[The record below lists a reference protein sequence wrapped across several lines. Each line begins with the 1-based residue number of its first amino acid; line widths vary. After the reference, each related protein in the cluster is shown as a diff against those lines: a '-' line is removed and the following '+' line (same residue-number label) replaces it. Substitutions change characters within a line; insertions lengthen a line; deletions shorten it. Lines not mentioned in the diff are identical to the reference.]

1 MPSSSSSR
9 RVDEPVPVVTQQ
21 RSRSASLQPA
31 RLSALLHGG
40 SNPSTSTNHISS
52 SSSGICATSGSL
64 RNPPPEKRAA
74 ESSHFVIV
82 AVDFGTTY
90 SGYAFCFTHKPSDI
104 HVMRKW
110 PGDPDLSNQKTRT
123 ALLLKPNG
131 DFDSFGFV
139 ARDRYHDL
147 KPNEASRYFFFEKF
161 KMILHHDMSLSRD
174 TEIMAVNGKTL
185 PAAVVF
191 RHALQFFRDHA
202 LAEIGEG
209 CGLDAGLNEEDV
221 RWVLTVPAIW
231 RQPAKQLMREAAYKA
246 GMASADQ
253 PQRLLI
259 ALEPEAAAIYCR
271 KLKFW
276 DLKDRSPAMSTH
288 TWHGNTCFTEYVI
301 KELEKGTTYMVVD
314 CGGGTV
320 DITVHEIMDAEGN
333 MKEIQKASGDACG
346 SIEKKVR
353 QGDVDWCADCFD
365 KFVVEDD
372 SVQLGDVVLRRYT
385 PARPDQTTLVMH
397 IYSSKRSDAEFT
409 TDTGVRKCGSLQ
421 LELAQS
427 RLDVA
432 YSKNP
437 IREVQVRM
445 VLGDTEI
452 RASALDLATGLH
464 VKTNIDFLAY

>member
-1 MPSSSSSR
+1 
-9 RVDEPVPVVTQQ
+9 
-21 RSRSASLQPA
+21 
-31 RLSALLHGG
+31 
-40 SNPSTSTNHISS
+40 
-52 SSSGICATSGSL
+52 
-64 RNPPPEKRAA
+64 
-74 ESSHFVIV
+74 
-82 AVDFGTTY
+82 
-90 SGYAFCFTHKPSDI
+90 
-104 HVMRKW
+104 
-110 PGDPDLSNQKTRT
+110 
-123 ALLLKPNG
+123 
-131 DFDSFGFV
+131 
-139 ARDRYHDL
+139 
-147 KPNEASRYFFFEKF
+147 
-161 KMILHHDMSLSRD
+161 
-174 TEIMAVNGKTL
+174 MAVNGKTL

-346 SIEKKVR
+346 SIEVDKAFEKLLEQVFGEAELKRWKTKHPSAYVHLLATFETKK
-353 QGDVDWCADCFD
+353 
-365 KFVVEDD
+365 
-372 SVQLGDVVLRRYT
+372 RY
-385 PARPDQTTLVMH
+385 ARPTKQDPANLVENVFRSFKERKINYLFLVGGFAESPLLQERIKKEFQDRTKVIIPNDPAVVILKGASMFGVDPSVVRVRRARMTYGVGVLQPFNVDMH
-397 IYSSKRSDAEFT
+397 P
-409 TDTGVRKCGSLQ
+409 L
-421 LELAQS
+421 
-427 RLDVA
+427 
-432 YSKNP
+432 
-437 IREVQVRM
+437 
-445 VLGDTEI
+445 
-452 RASALDLATGLH
+452 
-464 VKTNIDFLAY
+464 